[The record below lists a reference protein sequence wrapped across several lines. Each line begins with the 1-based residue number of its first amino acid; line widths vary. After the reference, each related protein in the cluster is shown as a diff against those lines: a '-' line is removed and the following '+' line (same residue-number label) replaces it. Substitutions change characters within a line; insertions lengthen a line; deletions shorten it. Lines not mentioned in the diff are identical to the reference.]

1 MALSLD
7 ELEGKFVTFQL
18 YPAAIITDDFT
29 NVKIVGTTTFEGAQ
43 AHISPQRLHA
53 LVFPTLPA
61 GTPNDY
67 RLYRYVLVMR
77 HDNTLT
83 AVGMPWIKEGSVVV
97 HGAMELQ
104 VTIRG
109 KTAADVNLLRK
120 VLMENNFT
128 DFEIKTNGV

>member
-1 MALSLD
+1 MAISLD

-18 YPAAIITDDFT
+18 YPAAIITDNFT

-43 AHISPQRLHA
+43 AYISPQRLHSM
-53 LVFPTLPA
+53 VFPTLPS
-61 GTPNDY
+61 GTPNDH
-67 RLYRYVLVMR
+67 RLYRYALVMR
-77 HDNTLT
+77 HDSTIT

-97 HGAMELQ
+97 HGAMELN

-109 KTAADVNLLRK
+109 KTAADVALLRQ

-128 DFEIKTNGV
+128 DFEISTTGV